1 MHGENPNRRLRE
13 SSCDGFSFLSSLLQV
28 AAFILL
34 ASAFLISPAPAQV
47 EETITIEDE
56 PAFAN
61 MRLLATAIQLIQSE
75 YVDEDK
81 TDFRSLTHSALRGML
96 AELDPH
102 SQFLD
107 PQSFQSMQQDT
118 RSEFG
123 GLGIQVGVRDGFLI
137 VVSPIEGTPAFEA
150 GLLPGDRILKINGKT
165 TDRLT
170 LPEAVDLLRGQ
181 VGEKVTLTLQRP
193 ESNDILEFT
202 VQRAVVKIK
211 SVREARLLP
220 DTETGDFRIGYVRI
234 SQFNEPTASELDT
247 ALNNLETEG
256 MQALILDLRHNPG
269 GLLTSAID
277 VCGQFLPPDTP
288 VVMTQGRGPDRVYPT
303 LQQSS
308 RNRTFPI
315 VILVN
320 SASASAAEIVTGALK
335 DLGRALVVGET
346 TFGKGSVQSVIALS
360 DDPVPVNGG
369 GVGGSAIRLTTAKY
383 LTPGRRPIHETGIEP
398 HLRATLSPA
407 QEQQLFQQRRRGE
420 QESLPDPQLQRAIDA
435 LRGVLLRQSTPS

>member
-1 MHGENPNRRLRE
+1 MPGRWTLRWLRAALAGFLLLGPLPSLQAQLDE
-13 SSCDGFSFLSSLLQV
+13 S
-28 AAFILL
+28 I
-34 ASAFLISPAPAQV
+34 PV
-47 EETITIEDE
+47 EDD

-61 MRLLATAIQLIQSE
+61 MRLLANAIQLIRSE
-75 YVDEDK
+75 YVNEDK
-81 TDFRSLTHSALRGML
+81 TDYRALTHSALRGML

-107 PQSFQSMQQDT
+107 PQSFESMQQDT

-123 GLGIQVGVRDGFLI
+123 GLGIQVGVREGFFI
-137 VVSPIEGTPAFEA
+137 VVAPIEGTPAFEA
-150 GLLPGDRILKINGKT
+150 GILPGDRILKINGRT

-193 ESNDILEFT
+193 ESNEVLEFT
-202 VQRAVVKIK
+202 LQRTIVKIK

-220 DTETGDFRIGYVRI
+220 LEETGGFRLGYVRI
-234 SQFNEPTASELDT
+234 SQFNEPTAGELSA
-247 ALNNLETEG
+247 ALDRLQDEG

-277 VCGQFLPPDTP
+277 VCGQFLPSGTT
-288 VVMTQGRGPDRVYPT
+288 VVVTQGRT
-303 LQQSS
+303 SS
-308 RNRTFPI
+308 RSFKTEAKSARQRDLPL

-335 DLGRALVVGET
+335 DLGRALIVGET

-360 DDPVPVNGG
+360 DEPVPVNGG
-369 GVGGSAIRLTTAKY
+369 GLGGSAIRLTTAHY
-383 LTPGRRPIHETGIEP
+383 FTPGLRPIHEVGIEP
-398 HLRATLSPA
+398 HLRAVLSPSE
-407 QEQQLFQQRRRGE
+407 EQNLFHQRRRGE
-420 QESLPDPQLQRAIDA
+420 RDPASPRTDSQLNRAVDA
-435 LRGVLLRQSTPS
+435 LRSLLLRRTTSPTS